1 MLIELEHVFATF
13 LEVLYVPAEMS
24 ESPKVDPATL
34 MDLSTTHTKLVQ
46 HPKGTL
52 MSAEMTILIGEITE
66 METIPTAEPI
76 NPLCLSD
83 LIDLSNLVAQFVQF
97 VLADPTGR
105 SEVPLEAPLEVLLA
119 MEVSGKES
127 LKLWMIFLT
136 ENLPITMPLLL
147 PNLLKIQQ

>member
-83 LIDLSNLVAQFVQF
+83 LIDLSNPVAQF
-97 VLADPTGR
+97 VLADLTGL
-105 SEVPLEAPLEVLLA
+105 SEVPSEVLLEVLLA
-119 MEVSGKES
+119 MEVSGKAS
-127 LKLWMIFLT
+127 LKL
-136 ENLPITMPLLL
+136 
-147 PNLLKIQQ
+147 